1 MADPESILQ
10 LGIEAVRKGEKDE
23 ARRLFRLLTREHPNN
38 VQGWLWLAGVA
49 ADREE
54 RQAALEQVLRLDP
67 NNEMALKGL
76 QALGVMPTSRGA
88 ESPQPGPLSPPP
100 APSTPEADVPAKPSP
115 APASTLP
122 DFDEDDPFAQL
133 DALSEAMAAD
143 SGPVRRDPTVPRP
156 EEAPAGEP
164 EAAAT
169 TPPPPRSTRPAEP
182 PRSTRTAEPPRSSR
196 PSTSWAR
203 GSSSSKSTQTTRS
216 ARGGLFGNLFR
227 RSGPPARRDDDL
239 EAETVPAKHGL
250 TPLIVILLAVLLI
263 ACIGVSFVFLS
274 RRDQTATVPPTQA
287 TAQAATSIAATTEA
301 SLAPTTPPVPEP
313 EPTATPA
320 VEPTPEPTP
329 SEPTPTPPPPVPDP
343 ALANPTLVSP
353 GTELTSN
360 GWAYDFNQ
368 PTYAAPIIG
377 PLNGITPNNGR
388 FVVVL
393 AFVRNT
399 TGQDQPLPPDFF
411 VLKDAQGRVWTPRL
425 DASDAYLIRG
435 VNADLSHSEVVPADS
450 FVRSVAILFD
460 VAPDATDLVFFARS
474 NPDQGW
480 LVLSRV

>member
-76 QALGVMPTSRGA
+76 QALGVVMPPRGA
-88 ESPQPGPLSPPP
+88 EPPQSGPVSPPAS
-100 APSTPEADVPAKPSP
+100 APSKPEADVPASPSP
-115 APASTLP
+115 A

-143 SGPVRRDPTVPRP
+143 SGPVRRDPTVSRP
-156 EEAPAGEP
+156 EEVPSGEP
-164 EAAAT
+164 EVAAAT
-169 TPPPPRSTRPAEP
+169 SSPPRSSRPAESS
-182 PRSTRTAEPPRSSR
+182 RSSRPAEPPRSSR

-203 GSSSSKSTQTTRS
+203 GSSSNKSTQTTRS

-227 RSGPPARRDDDL
+227 RSGPPAQRDDDL
-239 EAETVPAKHGL
+239 EAETVPAKRGL
-250 TPLIVILLAVLLI
+250 TPLTVIVLAVLLI
-263 ACIGVSFVFLS
+263 ACIGLGFIFLS
-274 RRDQTATVPPTQA
+274 RRDQTATVPPAQA

-399 TGQDQPLPPDFF
+399 TGQAQPLPPDFF

-435 VNADLSHSEVVPADS
+435 VNADLSHSEVVPADG

-474 NPDQGW
+474 NPNQGW

>member
-1 MADPESILQ
+1 
-10 LGIEAVRKGEKDE
+10 
-23 ARRLFRLLTREHPNN
+23 
-38 VQGWLWLAGVA
+38 
-49 ADREE
+49 
-54 RQAALEQVLRLDP
+54 
-67 NNEMALKGL
+67 
-76 QALGVMPTSRGA
+76 
-88 ESPQPGPLSPPP
+88 
-100 APSTPEADVPAKPSP
+100 
-115 APASTLP
+115 
-122 DFDEDDPFAQL
+122 
-133 DALSEAMAAD
+133 
-143 SGPVRRDPTVPRP
+143 
-156 EEAPAGEP
+156 
-164 EAAAT
+164 
-169 TPPPPRSTRPAEP
+169 
-182 PRSTRTAEPPRSSR
+182 
-196 PSTSWAR
+196 
-203 GSSSSKSTQTTRS
+203 
-216 ARGGLFGNLFR
+216 LFGNLFR
-227 RSGPPARRDDDL
+227 RSGPPAQRDNDL
-239 EAETVPAKHGL
+239 ETETVPAKRGV
-250 TPLIVILLAVLLI
+250 TPLTIILLVFLLI
-263 ACIGVSFVFLS
+263 ACIGFGFVFLS

-435 VNADLSHSEVVPADS
+435 VNADLSHSEVVPADG

>member
-1 MADPESILQ
+1 MADPDSILQ
-10 LGIEAVRKGEKDE
+10 LGIEAARKGEKDE
-23 ARRLFRLLTREHPNN
+23 ARRLFRLLTRENPENI
-38 VQGWLWLAGVA
+38 QGWLWLAGVA

-67 NNEMALKGL
+67 QNEMAKKGL
-76 QALGVMPTSRGA
+76 QALGVTPKA
-88 ESPQPGPLSPPP
+88 APPP
-100 APSTPEADVPAKPSP
+100 APPSPPPSP
-115 APASTLP
+115 APAPVSTMP
-122 DFDEDDPFAQL
+122 DIDEDDPFAQL
-133 DALSEAMAAD
+133 DALSEVMATDA
-143 SGPVRRDPTVPRP
+143 GPVRRDPATPRP
-156 EEAPAGEP
+156 ETVSESESPAPTSA
-164 EAAAT
+164 
-169 TPPPPRSTRPAEP
+169 PPSRPSRAAEP
-182 PRSTRTAEPPRSSR
+182 PRTSR

-203 GSSSSKSTQTTRS
+203 GSSSSKPAKPARS
-216 ARGGLFGNLFR
+216 GGLFGGLFR
-227 RSGPPARRDDDL
+227 RSGPPPQGGDDMD
-239 EAETVPAKHGL
+239 EETVPAKRGL
-250 TPLIVILLAVLLI
+250 SPLTLVLLAVLLI
-263 ACIGVSFVFLS
+263 SCIGLGFIFLS
-274 RRDQTATVPPTQA
+274 QRNRVATSPQTQA

-301 SLAPTTPPVPEP
+301 SLAPTTPPEPQP
-313 EPTATPA
+313 EPTTAPTE
-320 VEPTPEPTP
+320 EPTPEPTP
-329 SEPTPTPPPPVPDP
+329 EPTLEPIPPTPDP

-393 AFVRNT
+393 VFVRNT
-399 TGQDQPLPPDFF
+399 TGQDQPVPLDFF

-435 VNADLSHSEVVPADS
+435 INADLSHSEPVPADG

-480 LVLSRV
+480 LVLPRV